1 MEAREEKLIITPVE
15 CINLLGCS
23 RSMMYDNL
31 LRQRDFPCFR
41 IGKRIF
47 INKEK
52 LQMWIDKQ
60 CDKNRKR

>member
-1 MEAREEKLIITPVE
+1 MEQSVTKIVLTPVE
-15 CINLLGCS
+15 CIEMLGCS

-31 LRQRDFPCFR
+31 LRRRDFPCFR

-52 LQMWIDKQ
+52 LQTWIDKQ
-60 CDKNRKR
+60 CENRR

>member
-1 MEAREEKLIITPVE
+1 MEQNVTKIVITPVE
-15 CINLLGCS
+15 CIEILGCS

-31 LRQRDFPCFR
+31 LRRRDFPSFR

-52 LQMWIDKQ
+52 LQVWIDKQ
-60 CDKNRKR
+60 CEHKR

>member
-1 MEAREEKLIITPVE
+1 MEHNIGKIVITPVE
-15 CINLLGCS
+15 CIEMLGCS

-31 LRQRDFPCFR
+31 LRRKDFPSFR

-52 LQMWIDKQ
+52 LQIWIDRQ
-60 CDKNRKR
+60 CEGKK